1 MNWTRAEQVSF
12 AFSGDTCT
20 TLMPFY
26 AGRSLQSKD
35 GRVRLGVCEGG
46 WVCMRVGLGVCMHA
60 TGWRVSVILASRN

>member
-1 MNWTRAEQVSF
+1 MKWTRAEQVSF

-35 GRVRLGVCEGG
+35 GRVRLGVYEGG
-46 WVCMRVGLGVCMHA
+46 TGCVRACNWVEGVSYI
-60 TGWRVSVILASRN
+60 GQP